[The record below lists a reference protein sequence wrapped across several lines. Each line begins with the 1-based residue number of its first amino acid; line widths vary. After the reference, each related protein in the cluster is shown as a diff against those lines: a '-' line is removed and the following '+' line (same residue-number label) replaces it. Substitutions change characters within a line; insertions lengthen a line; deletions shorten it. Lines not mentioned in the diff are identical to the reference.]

1 MANIV
6 GNNLNNILPGT
17 ILADIIAGQGGND
30 TQTGG
35 SGNDIL
41 RGGLGNDI
49 LNGGLGIDTAAYDN
63 AVVDPTGPAG
73 PVLTVG
79 ATGGVTVNL
88 NLAGFQN
95 TGGAGFDQLISIEN
109 LIGTEFAGGDT
120 LIGNGINNVLTGL
133 GGNDCLLGN
142 AGNDTLLGGNGN
154 DTLNGGVGTDV
165 LNGGLGSDTAAFNN
179 GPGYVGAV
187 AGVNVNL
194 NLAGFQ
200 NTGGAGFDQLISI
213 ENLVGTNFN
222 DTLTGNGGNNQ
233 LAGLAGNDVLTGNAG
248 NDTLN
253 GGLGNDLLNGGTGID
268 TADYSNITVCGTTYS
283 GATAGVRVNLNLGVQ
298 NTVGA
303 GIDNLVSIENVVGS
317 SFSDILTGN
326 AGANVLNGGSG
337 NDTLTG
343 GAGRDVLTGGG
354 GALAFDTFDY
364 NATSDS
370 LPGAI
375 LRDVITDFQG
385 NGALAGDRID
395 LSTID
400 ANILLA
406 GNQAFLPGQLT
417 YVGGVLSANIIGTAA
432 APDLQI
438 ALLGSPPLVLADIV
452 L

>member
-6 GNNLNNILPGT
+6 GNNFNNILPGT

-30 TQTGG
+30 TLAGAA
-35 SGNDIL
+35 GNDVL
-41 RGGLGNDI
+41 RGGVGNDI
-49 LNGGLGIDTAAYDN
+49 LNGGLGTDTAAYNN

-133 GGNDCLLGN
+133 GGNDCLFGN

-165 LNGGLGSDTAAFNN
+165 LNGGLGSDTAAYNN

-253 GGLGNDLLNGGTGID
+253 GGLGNDLLNGGIGID

-283 GATAGVRVNLNLGVQ
+283 GATAGVRVNLNMQGVAQ
-298 NTVGA
+298 NTLGA
-303 GIDNLVSIENVVGS
+303 GSDTLVGIENVIGS
-317 SFSDILTGN
+317 RFSDILTGN
-326 AGANVLNGGSG
+326 AGKN
-337 NDTLTG
+337 
-343 GAGRDVLTGGG
+343 VLTGGLG
-354 GALAFDTFDY
+354 NDLFDFNSTSQSPAGA
-364 NATSDS
+364 N
-370 LPGAI
+370 
-375 LRDVITDFQG
+375 RDIITDFRG
-385 NGALAGDRID
+385 LGASLGDQID
-395 LSTID
+395 LRDID
-400 ANILLA
+400 ANAILPF
-406 GNQAFLPGQLT
+406 NQSFTYIGSSGFSNFLGIYTPGQLRYSGGILQGNT
-417 YVGGVLSANIIGTAA
+417 DFDGAAEIEIQLTGAPSLTVGGAGT
-432 APDLQI
+432 DI
-438 ALLGSPPLVLADIV
+438 LL
-452 L
+452 